1 MESLRG
7 GDSAPSSSST
17 TETHD
22 ASSANTAES
31 ESGSHVAGAADG
43 SNVRGGAVEEK
54 KPNKRKKKKSRKKNK
69 PAKTANDGEN
79 VDADVDA
86 DASTD
91 TTTHAEAREKEA
103 SPKDDKKSS
112 EPHHH
117 HPKHKP
123 KTHKSNSQQ
132 DAIIAS
138 IMSASDHYAVL
149 GVTKSA
155 SDVEIKKAY
164 RRRAVRTHPDKVPN
178 SDRSAFDKVAKAYE
192 VLSDETKR
200 GIYGRFGDAGVEAG
214 GNPNPGAFG
223 FGSGGIFG
231 AGNAEE
237 MFSRYFGGAGGRG
250 SPNFNPFQ
258 PRNANKR
265 FQMEIDL
272 EDLYNGITR
281 EVTMTHPQ
289 TSPSGRRRRKTV
301 EVIVQRGMMTGQ
313 SIVLPGEMDQVP
325 NSAPAD
331 MIFVLAQRRHA
342 TFSRRGHDL
351 AIDVTISLREALCG
365 FRRSFVHLDGR
376 TVVIAPPRGKKIYQE
391 RKMIHPD
398 NGEANIAD
406 EVERPREVPII
417 VRSGD
422 VHVLKGEGMPK
433 LARGNSRG
441 GGYGDLY
448 VQYKVEMPS
457 AASGAGSNLTIEER
471 DELDRL
477 LRKLE
482 GSSSNASVQG
492 TELMG
497 EEIDADG
504 NKIRY
509 IQKASAEDYGRA
521 SGPFETNEHHH
532 GEEHLHADDEDMNNS
547 FFQAFGGR
555 GYPASGFH
563 YYSSSGQQDG
573 NGEQQCQQM

>member
-1 MESLRG
+1 ME
-7 GDSAPSSSST
+7 
-17 TETHD
+17 
-22 ASSANTAES
+22 
-31 ESGSHVAGAADG
+31 V
-43 SNVRGGAVEEK
+43 
-54 KPNKRKKKKSRKKNK
+54 
-69 PAKTANDGEN
+69 
-79 VDADVDA
+79 
-86 DASTD
+86 
-91 TTTHAEAREKEA
+91 
-103 SPKDDKKSS
+103 
-112 EPHHH
+112 
-117 HPKHKP
+117 
-123 KTHKSNSQQ
+123 
-132 DAIIAS
+132 
-138 IMSASDHYAVL
+138 
-149 GVTKSA
+149 
-155 SDVEIKKAY
+155 
-164 RRRAVRTHPDKVPN
+164 
-178 SDRSAFDKVAKAYE
+178 
-192 VLSDETKR
+192 
-200 GIYGRFGDAGVEAG
+200 
-214 GNPNPGAFG
+214 
-223 FGSGGIFG
+223 
-231 AGNAEE
+231 
-237 MFSRYFGGAGGRG
+237 
-250 SPNFNPFQ
+250 
-258 PRNANKR
+258 
-265 FQMEIDL
+265 DL

-301 EVIVQRGMMTGQ
+301 EVVVQRGMMTGQ

-365 FRRSFVHLDGR
+365 FRRSFIHLDGR

-391 RKMIHPD
+391 MKKIDQD
-398 NGEANIAD
+398 NGEADIAD

-441 GGYGDLY
+441 GSYGDLY

-509 IQKASAEDYGRA
+509 MQKASAEDYGRA

-532 GEEHLHADDEDMNNS
+532 GEEHLHGDDEDMNNS

-555 GYPASGFH
+555 GFPTSGFH
-563 YYSSSGQQDG
+563 YYSSSGHQDG

>member
-43 SNVRGGAVEEK
+43 SNGRGGAVEEK
-54 KPNKRKKKKSRKKNK
+54 KPNKRKKKKKSRKKSK
-69 PAKTANDGEN
+69 PTKTANDDEN
-79 VDADVDA
+79 VDADA

-112 EPHHH
+112 EPHHL
-117 HPKHKP
+117 KHKP

-200 GIYGRFGDAGVEAG
+200 GIYDRFGDAGVEAG

-365 FRRSFVHLDGR
+365 FRRSFIHLDGR
-376 TVVIAPPRGKKIYQE
+376 TVVIAPPRGKKIHQE

-457 AASGAGSNLTIEER
+457 TASGAGSNLTVEER

-509 IQKASAEDYGRA
+509 MQKASAEDYGRA
-521 SGPFETNEHHH
+521 SGTFETNEHHH